1 MVMVVHQESPSQADG
16 PTCLLILVWPKVPRT
31 KVTAILLSAS
41 VAMVRSKIGDNRFL
55 FFFANIYS
63 VPPGVGTFPAH
74 IQVLPFSPLRE
85 HGFEF
90 LLEGLCEPF

>member
-31 KVTAILLSAS
+31 KITAILLSAS

-55 FFFANIYS
+55 FFFANTQSLLVSGPFQPIS
-63 VPPGVGTFPAH
+63 R
-74 IQVLPFSPLRE
+74 FSP
-85 HGFEF
+85 F
-90 LLEGLCEPF
+90 PP